1 MKLQDK
7 IKKFQNS
14 YEELNHQY
22 LPIKSD
28 LLELNYKRMKCNL
41 NEFEDE
47 KTSLQGELNKR
58 KSQLGNLS
66 SLWEEKNNE
75 NQQLKDHY
83 ESLQLKIKQ
92 NSQSI

>member
-1 MKLQDK
+1 
-7 IKKFQNS
+7 
-14 YEELNHQY
+14 
-22 LPIKSD
+22 
-28 LLELNYKRMKCNL
+28 MKCNL